1 MFIVAKLKKIDTLK
15 ISKFYQ
21 FHFCVFKVIQC
32 IALGATVDNC
42 LCFFFCKKS
51 ILPTDSITIVD
62 VRLCRGFSAVNTITK
77 FGGVPH
83 IQGHILFFNQASPPL
98 KRNIYFNICNVY

>member
-62 VRLCRGFSAVNTITK
+62 VRLCRGFSAVKTITK

-83 IQGHILFFNQASPPL
+83 IQKAHTVFQPGKPSFKKENLF
-98 KRNIYFNICNVY
+98 